1 MPVNGVSSPTTNV
14 QASTQSVA
22 EQSLSLGKDA
32 FLKMMVENLRQQD
45 PTNAADSKEFVNQL
59 SQMTSLEQITKM
71 ANATAS
77 LAAETRDARAVGM
90 LGKTIGYLDGDET
103 RQEGVVGSVV
113 AQDGVSY
120 LKVGETLV
128 SVAQV
133 VDVRES

>member
-1 MPVNGVSSPTTNV
+1 MPVNGVSTATTNV
-14 QASTQSVA
+14 QAATQSVG

-32 FLKMMVENLRQQD
+32 FLKMMVESLRQQD

-71 ANATAS
+71 ANATSS

-90 LGKTIGYLDGDET
+90 IGRTVGYLDGEKN

-113 AQDGVSY
+113 AQDGVSF

-128 SVAQV
+128 SVGQV
-133 VDVRES
+133 VDVS